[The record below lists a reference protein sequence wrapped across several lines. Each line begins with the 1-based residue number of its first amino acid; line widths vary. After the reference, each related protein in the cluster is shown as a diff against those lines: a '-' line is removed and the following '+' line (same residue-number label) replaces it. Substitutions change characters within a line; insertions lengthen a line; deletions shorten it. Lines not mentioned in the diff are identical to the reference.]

1 MNMEEKLMF
10 TTNKIMDFLVKN
22 KEQCGIIIARFVH
35 ECYKNKEL
43 FDQDGKVIALEE
55 FDGDDNHTC
64 VLMTQKF
71 CKAYHTYDATKELL
85 NINKSIMMLL
95 CLHVLKSFQ
104 EADPTL
110 EDIAD
115 MENAMKRVVL
125 KDQDFFVE
133 LFMVALI
140 CAVKMV
146 AKEFAK
152 K

>member
-1 MNMEEKLMF
+1 MEEKLMF

-71 CKAYHTYDATKELL
+71 C
-85 NINKSIMMLL
+85 ISISHLR
-95 CLHVLKSFQ
+95 CNQRTFEH
-104 EADPTL
+104 
-110 EDIAD
+110 
-115 MENAMKRVVL
+115 
-125 KDQDFFVE
+125 
-133 LFMVALI
+133 
-140 CAVKMV
+140 
-146 AKEFAK
+146 
-152 K
+152 